1 MNSASKAVRNLG
13 KKSSNVVSGTIK
25 YSQETL
31 QNTMAQGVIILVLI
45 AYSVFFVKRVP
56 MGFLTFFDNII
67 VKVVSLVIIAL
78 VGLYSPA
85 VALFLAIALIVT
97 LQSSQKRKL
106 GEEPMDDMKD
116 TLKKDAHSMKTLME
130 KGAHDVKHHMEKGA
144 HDVKH
149 HMQKESMM
157 NYLDPTLNQQGDDAM
172 ESFDMGSNQVPLGFN
187 NNTSCIGSCGGG
199 KEGNPSLSA
208 QCGVVKTWNNQ
219 MSAQGLGDEPVGFQS
234 SVGYPVV

>member
-106 GEEPMDDMKD
+106 GEETMHDMKD
-116 TLKKDAHSMKTLME
+116 TLKKDTKSMKDHME
-130 KGAHDVKHHMEKGA
+130 KGAQDVKHHMQKAA
-144 HDVKH
+144 HDVKQ

-172 ESFDMGSNQVPLGFN
+172 ESFDMGSNQVPLGYN
-187 NNTSCIGSCGGG
+187 NNSSCIGSCGGG
-199 KEGNPSLSA
+199 NEGNPSLSA

>member
-106 GEEPMDDMKD
+106 GEETMHDMKD
-116 TLKKDAHSMKTLME
+116 TLKKDTKSMK
-130 KGAHDVKHHMEKGA
+130 DHMEKGA
-144 HDVKH
+144 QDVKQ

-172 ESFDMGSNQVPLGFN
+172 ETFDMGSNQVPLGYN
-187 NNTSCIGSCGGG
+187 NNSSCIGSCGGG
-199 KEGNPSLSA
+199 NEGNPSLSA